1 MEPQL
6 KSRQISLSKTL
17 PKEPLMVLGDQ
28 LRLEQVI
35 VNLLRNALD
44 ATSAINKPEIE
55 ILLIG
60 EESVNLTVRDNG
72 EGITDLKEL
81 FEPFFTTKK
90 PGDGV
95 GLGLAISS
103 GIVTDLGGRLVAR
116 NTEPRGAVFEVI
128 LPILNKI

>member
-17 PKEPLMVLGDQ
+17 PKGPLMVLGDQ

-60 EESVNLTVRDNG
+60 E
-72 EGITDLKEL
+72 
-81 FEPFFTTKK
+81 
-90 PGDGV
+90 
-95 GLGLAISS
+95 
-103 GIVTDLGGRLVAR
+103 
-116 NTEPRGAVFEVI
+116 
-128 LPILNKI
+128 